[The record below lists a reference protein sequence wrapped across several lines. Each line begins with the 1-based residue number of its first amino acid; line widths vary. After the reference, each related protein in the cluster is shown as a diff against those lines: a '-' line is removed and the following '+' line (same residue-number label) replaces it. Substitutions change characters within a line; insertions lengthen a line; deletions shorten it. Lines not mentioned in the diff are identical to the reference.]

1 MSRDGFQSLE
11 STVLSRRT
19 IHSFKA
25 DKVSGNLIER
35 AIEIACWAPNHFLTE
50 PWTFYLLSDKSK
62 NQIIDLNHSLTLSSK
77 GLRAADVKKNRWQS
91 VPGWFVLTSRKAA
104 NHKEELENYASCCCA
119 AQNLM
124 LYLWTKSVGV
134 KWTTGEIIETIDFSQ
149 IVGINAKHEKP
160 VGMFWYGYPETIGK
174 QMRQPLE
181 NVIRRV

>member
-1 MSRDGFQSLE
+1 
-11 STVLSRRT
+11 
-19 IHSFKA
+19 
-25 DKVSGNLIER
+25 
-35 AIEIACWAPNHFLTE
+35 
-50 PWTFYLLSDKSK
+50 
-62 NQIIDLNHSLTLSSK
+62 
-77 GLRAADVKKNRWQS
+77 
-91 VPGWFVLTSRKAA
+91 
-104 NHKEELENYASCCCA
+104 
-119 AQNLM
+119 M